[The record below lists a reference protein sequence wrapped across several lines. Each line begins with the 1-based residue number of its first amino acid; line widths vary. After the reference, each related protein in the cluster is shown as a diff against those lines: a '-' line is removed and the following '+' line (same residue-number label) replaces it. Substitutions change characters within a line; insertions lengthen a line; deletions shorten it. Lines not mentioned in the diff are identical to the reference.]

1 LRAQVEGRGQRHLSS
16 CGDTPGN
23 VDRDVLVR
31 REEGRDRERIIPREP
46 RRSTK
51 HLLYIRQIYLRKRE
65 GFVRSLTNATTS
77 ARVSTQHTF
86 ATRDYVHRAS
96 NWTTAEGKP
105 VKGRSDSGREAVA
118 PETLAPGEG
127 GSRKENRTRRGSRGR
142 TLFRAFLVQDAVAA
156 LAADDDVPGTKH
168 DLRPAIC
175 SRDTRRGRGQSGNSR
190 NPREGRRANPGEEG
204 RDLTSA
210 VVRHARGARVLVI
223 HVTPVHD
230 ASRRR
235 VSAIR
240 SSRGC
245 ANDVVAAAASGS
257 FLRRAEKKFWPK
269 LRESKFASFG
279 RSGRGSAQPASA
291 RRRARG
297 MAKDKAPAKSGK
309 ATAEPRHDPG
319 WERVRMRSLARLRVV
334 PRSLPREPSSD
345 RQSSPLFD
353 AGGGERGVGSTGG
366 RVAGRI

>member
-1 LRAQVEGRGQRHLSS
+1 M
-16 CGDTPGN
+16 
-23 VDRDVLVR
+23 
-31 REEGRDRERIIPREP
+31 
-46 RRSTK
+46 
-51 HLLYIRQIYLRKRE
+51 
-65 GFVRSLTNATTS
+65 
-77 ARVSTQHTF
+77 
-86 ATRDYVHRAS
+86 
-96 NWTTAEGKP
+96 
-105 VKGRSDSGREAVA
+105 KGRSDSGREAVA

-257 FLRRAEKKFWPK
+257 ISATRRKKNLAKTARVEICEFW
-269 LRESKFASFG
+269 SFG
-279 RSGRGSAQPASA
+279 TRLGTAGEREAT
-291 RRRARG
+291 RAR
-297 MAKDKAPAKSGK
+297 D
-309 ATAEPRHDPG
+309 
-319 WERVRMRSLARLRVV
+319 
-334 PRSLPREPSSD
+334 
-345 RQSSPLFD
+345 
-353 AGGGERGVGSTGG
+353 GEG
-366 RVAGRI
+366 

>member
-1 LRAQVEGRGQRHLSS
+1 M
-16 CGDTPGN
+16 
-23 VDRDVLVR
+23 
-31 REEGRDRERIIPREP
+31 
-46 RRSTK
+46 
-51 HLLYIRQIYLRKRE
+51 
-65 GFVRSLTNATTS
+65 
-77 ARVSTQHTF
+77 
-86 ATRDYVHRAS
+86 
-96 NWTTAEGKP
+96 
-105 VKGRSDSGREAVA
+105 KGRSDSVREAVA

-127 GSRKENRTRRGSRGR
+127 GSRKENRRSRGSRGR

-245 ANDVVAAAASGS
+245 ANGVVAAAASGS
-257 FLRRAEKKFWPK
+257 ISATAPKNFFGQNCATARVEICEFW
-269 LRESKFASFG
+269 SFG
-279 RSGRGSAQPASA
+279 TRLGTAGEREAT
-291 RRRARG
+291 RARDG
-297 MAKDKAPAKSGK
+297 EGQSSGEVRKGDGGAPTRSWMGAGTH
-309 ATAEPRHDPG
+309 AFPRSSP
-319 WERVRMRSLARLRVV
+319 RRSSLASKRTNL
-334 PRSLPREPSSD
+334 
-345 RQSSPLFD
+345 
-353 AGGGERGVGSTGG
+353 
-366 RVAGRI
+366 